1 MASTNIEVEM
11 RDNHLRSAEFFDF
24 EKYTKMTCKSTSI
37 KKFGKEKGKYKQMGN
52 LTPHGITKPVIIN
65 MWYKG
70 TITNSQL
77 KAITS
82 GCQFSG
88 ILKRSDFD
96 IGSKFP
102 ALMISYEIKI
112 KADSE
117 FIKQ

>member
-1 MASTNIEVEM
+1 M
-11 RDNHLRSAEFFDF
+11 
-24 EKYTKMTCKSTSI
+24 
-37 KKFGKEKGKYKQMGN
+37 Q
-52 LTPHGITKPVIIN
+52 
-65 MWYKG
+65 YKG
-70 TITNSQL
+70 TIANPQS

-82 GCQFSG
+82 GFQFSG

-102 ALMISYEIKI
+102 ALMINDEIKI